1 MWNTCALLV
10 AVLAQAAG
18 QTWTGTL
25 TSEGWSGGTCAGT
38 PAYSSTVESVV
49 AMSDGCAC
57 LSGTY
62 SNANTWNQRQCHSC
76 DGATTTSV
84 AWTTDCNAGCSVC
97 DGVSGTSTYGNGVDF
112 ADSFTGSDCV
122 GFTIVVDG
130 DTAQSRSEQYGALS
144 SDEAT
149 EFIAALNGCSPSSP
163 PASDP
168 CFPSSSSVSLA
179 DGTTKRLDALKEG
192 DEIVAATAEGA
203 LTTDT
208 VSLLS
213 IANPEK
219 SVATYLSLVTAA
231 NATLTLTA
239 GHHLPVGA
247 SCCTTLKLAKDVQVG
262 ETVWVAAPGAPHPT
276 TITAKTWARATGL
289 HSPVLTHGS
298 FPVVDG
304 LVTSFDSIEKVRL
317 AEFGLAPLLAACKT
331 AGTCDKFKEM
341 FLHEALQ
348 YIA

>member
-1 MWNTCALLV
+1 
-10 AVLAQAAG
+10 
-18 QTWTGTL
+18 
-25 TSEGWSGGTCAGT
+25 
-38 PAYSSTVESVV
+38 
-49 AMSDGCAC
+49 MSDGCTC
-57 LSGTY
+57 LSGTN
-62 SNANTWNQRQCHSC
+62 SDASTWNQKQCHRC
-76 DGATTTSV
+76 DGATTTSI
-84 AWTTDCNAGCSVC
+84 AWTTGCNADCSVC
-97 DGVSGTSTYGNGVDF
+97 DGGVSGNSTYGDGVDI
-112 ADSFTGSDCV
+112 ADLFTGTACV
-122 GFTIVVDG
+122 ASTMVVDG
-130 DTAQSRSEQYGALS
+130 GTAESRSEQWGALS
-144 SDEAT
+144 SDEVT
-149 EFIAALNGCSPSSP
+149 EVIAAMNGCSSPSP

-192 DEIVAATAEGA
+192 DEGALVAATAEGA

-231 NATLTLTA
+231 NATLTVTA
-239 GHHLPVGA
+239 GHHLPVGP
-247 SCCTTLKLAKDVQVG
+247 SCCTTLKLAKDVHVG
-262 ETVWVAAPGAPHPT
+262 ETVWVAAPGAPRPT
-276 TITAKTWARATGL
+276 TITAKTSTRATGL
-289 HSPVLTHGS
+289 HSPVLTHGG

-331 AGTCDKFKEM
+331 VGKCDKFKEM